1 MSMKLFEMK
10 QERAAALDAAER
22 ILSAAEKANRSVTA
36 AEATLVDEHMREV
49 KALNAKI
56 EPIEK
61 VNTIRNFD
69 PITLLGGGAARRDS
83 LDGSSLETWKDER
96 GKSIPVLKNN
106 QSFASAV
113 QSGPAPG
120 FSFGEFVKS
129 MVLPSGN
136 PTIMAGLAE
145 SGGIAGGDVT
155 VPTFLAANLIDLMRA
170 KTVCIQAGAQTV
182 PLETET
188 TNMVRVAADP
198 TPTWRAEAGNVT
210 SAVPT
215 FERVQFLP
223 KSLAVIVKVSQEILE
238 DAVILDQIIMDVFA
252 KSFAVE
258 LDRVGLFG
266 TGVALQ
272 SHSIAGSANVG
283 NVSMGVNGALLTN
296 YDPFVNAVSALLTA
310 NSQGP
315 TAAIMSPRT
324 LVKASL
330 LKDTLTQPMRRPDLI
345 QNLPFLATTSV
356 PNNQTQG
363 TSNVASEAIVGDFTK
378 LMFGIRT
385 SLRIRILQERFL
397 GDTLEYGFLAF
408 LRADVQLAHPQSF
421 CEVVGI
427 L

>member
-1 MSMKLFEMK
+1 MNLMELK
-10 QERAAALDAAER
+10 QDREAALQKAESIITTAEMAGRALTTQEQKDCDAAMAEVNALQPQIDNIER
-22 ILSAAEKANRSVTA
+22 QNTLSKVLRANGGR
-36 AEATLVDEHMREV
+36 
-49 KALNAKI
+49 
-56 EPIEK
+56 
-61 VNTIRNFD
+61 
-69 PITLLGGGAARRDS
+69 LLPGNPSGEGRP
-83 LDGSSLETWKDER
+83 GTETWKDER

-106 QSFASAV
+106 QSFAAAV
-113 QSGPAPG
+113 QTGPPPS

-136 PTIMAGLAE
+136 PAIMAGLAE
-145 SGGIAGGDVT
+145 SGGVAGGDVT
-155 VPTFLAANLIDLMRA
+155 VPTFLAGGLIDLMRA
-170 KTVCIQAGAQTV
+170 KTVCIQAGAVTV

-188 TNMVRVAADP
+188 TNMVRIAADP
-198 TPTWRAEAGNVT
+198 TPTWRTEASAVT

-238 DAVILDQIIMDVFA
+238 DAVNLDQIIMDIFA

-266 TGVALQ
+266 TGTAPQ
-272 SHSIAGSANVG
+272 PHGIAGTTNVG
-283 NVSMGVNGALLTN
+283 NVSMGTNGAALTN

-310 NSQGP
+310 NAQMP

-324 LVKASL
+324 LTKAAL
-330 LKDTLTQPMRRPDLI
+330 LKDTLGQPQRRPDLI
-345 QNLPFLATTSV
+345 QNLPFLATTAV
-356 PNNQTQG
+356 PNTQTQG
-363 TSNVASEAIVGDFTK
+363 TSSVASESIVGDFSK